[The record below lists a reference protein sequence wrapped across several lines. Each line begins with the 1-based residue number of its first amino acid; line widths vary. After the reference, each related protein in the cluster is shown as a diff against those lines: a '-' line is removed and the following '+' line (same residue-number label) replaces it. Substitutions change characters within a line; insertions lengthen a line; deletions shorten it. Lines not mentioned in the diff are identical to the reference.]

1 MSTDTVNA
9 VTADALHFGT
19 SLQRAQS
26 VLQQRLD
33 ERLGDWHG
41 LNLADYQLLQAL
53 AQAEGLS
60 LSALA
65 RALLQKP
72 AALVRQL
79 LPMEKTGL
87 LERTHGLVRLR
98 PAGRQLQAEA
108 QRTTQAVY
116 EQAVRALGM
125 DTTALAACQQLLE
138 RLAAPVGGR
147 L

>member
-1 MSTDTVNA
+1 MS
-9 VTADALHFGT
+9 ADAASTALHFCCT
-19 SLQRAQS
+19 LQRTQT

-33 ERLGDWHG
+33 VRLGDWHG
-41 LNLADYQLLQAL
+41 LSLADYQLLLAL
-53 AQAEGLS
+53 AQTPDGLS

-65 RALLQKP
+65 RALLHKP
-72 AALVRQL
+72 AALLRQL

-87 LERTHGLVRLR
+87 LERANGLVRLR
-98 PAGRQLQAEA
+98 PAGRQLQIEA

-116 EQAVRALGM
+116 DQAVRALGA
-125 DTTALAACQQLLE
+125 DVSTLVACQELLQ

>member
-1 MSTDTVNA
+1 
-9 VTADALHFGT
+9 LHFCST
-19 SLQRAQS
+19 LQRTQA

-41 LNLADYQLLQAL
+41 LTLADYQLLQAL
-53 AQAEGLS
+53 AQTAEGLS

-72 AALVRQL
+72 AALLRQL

-87 LERTHGLVRLR
+87 LERTQGLVRLR

-116 EQAVRALGM
+116 DQALAALGA
-125 DTTALAACQQLLE
+125 DASTLAACQQLLE

>member
-1 MSTDTVNA
+1 MSTDTV
-9 VTADALHFGT
+9 VDALHFGA
-19 SLQRAQS
+19 SLQCAQA

-53 AQAEGLS
+53 AQEAEGLS

-65 RALLQKP
+65 RVLQQKP
-72 AALVRQL
+72 AALLRQL

-116 EQAVRALGM
+116 EQAVRALGA
-125 DTTALAACQQLLE
+125 DASALAACQRLLE

>member
-1 MSTDTVNA
+1 MSA
-9 VTADALHFGT
+9 GALHFGAT
-19 SLQRAQS
+19 LHRAQS

-41 LNLADYQLLQAL
+41 LSLDGYRLLQAL
-53 AQAEGLS
+53 EAPPGLT
-60 LSALA
+60 LPALA
-65 RALLQKP
+65 RALLQP
-72 AALVRQL
+72 AAATLRQV

-87 LERTHGLVRLR
+87 LERADGMVRLR

-116 EQAVRALGM
+116 EQAVRALGA
-125 DTTALAACQQLLE
+125 DASALAACQQLLE